1 MNMQSAHEE
10 EMLRIVTRFYAACAM
25 PTRRFRRVLCA
36 VSLGSAVA
44 LLAAGLGLVDP
55 TERPLS
61 VLAAIAVSAALLG
74 LALRLALND
83 LRDVRE
89 HYRRSRR
96 ELFVSTFSE
105 EEFQRK
111 VRAKR
116 ASLGAREA
124 ASLEAKKLESLDK

>member
-1 MNMQSAHEE
+1 MQSTHEE
-10 EMLRIVTRFYAACAM
+10 EMLRIVTRFYMACAA

-36 VSLGSAVA
+36 VSLGLAVA
-44 LLAAGLGLVDP
+44 LLVASLAVMDAAEHPV
-55 TERPLS
+55 S
-61 VLAAIAVSAALLG
+61 VLATLAISFALLG
-74 LALRLALND
+74 VALRLAMND

-96 ELFVSTFSE
+96 DLFVSTFSE

-116 ASLGAREA
+116 ALLK
-124 ASLEAKKLESLDK
+124 ASEAKDPDADDE